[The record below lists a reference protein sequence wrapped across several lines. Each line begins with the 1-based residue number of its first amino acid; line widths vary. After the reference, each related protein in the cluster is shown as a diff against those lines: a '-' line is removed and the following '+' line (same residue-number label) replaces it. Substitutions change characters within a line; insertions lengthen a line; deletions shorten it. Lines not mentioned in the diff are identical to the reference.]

1 MIDSFDTL
9 LLEVEEKGLIVDDEA
24 DLPPT
29 IMGAYVKSKNADVIL
44 INKNIKSI
52 IEKRMIMAEE
62 IGHYFTT
69 YGDISNQEN
78 TYSRKLEKIARRW
91 AYERLV
97 SVDLLVE
104 AFEKGITDKFEL
116 ADFLNVSERFLD
128 YAVGYYKHKHGDY
141 CTAGNYKVYFDPLR
155 VTKLCEE

>member
-52 IEKRMIMAEE
+52 
-62 IGHYFTT
+62 
-69 YGDISNQEN
+69 Q
-78 TYSRKLEKIARRW
+78 
-91 AYERLV
+91 V
-97 SVDLLVE
+97 
-104 AFEKGITDKFEL
+104 
-116 ADFLNVSERFLD
+116 
-128 YAVGYYKHKHGDY
+128 YY
-141 CTAGNYKVYFDPLR
+141 
-155 VTKLCEE
+155 